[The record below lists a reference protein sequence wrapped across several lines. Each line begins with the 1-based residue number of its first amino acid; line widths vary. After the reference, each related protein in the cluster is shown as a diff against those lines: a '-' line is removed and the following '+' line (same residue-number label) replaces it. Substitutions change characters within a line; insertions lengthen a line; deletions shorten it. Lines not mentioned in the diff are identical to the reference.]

1 MREMLEQLKKRP
13 TFEEQWPD
21 ECAEG
26 IQQGK
31 ARVLQLESI
40 RTAPTD
46 MASILAQRPD
56 VKQWWDQIA
65 APRHYET
72 D

>member
-21 ECAEG
+21 EYAEG
-26 IQQGK
+26 IRQGK

-46 MASILAQRPD
+46 MASILAQRPEI
-56 VKQWWDQIA
+56 KQWWDQIA
-65 APRHYET
+65 AVRRYET